1 MVVVVVALD
10 FVGEMSCNV
19 CDKQHYASCC
29 QMSTVNGG
37 MWERTFGNFSQR
49 CVCHDDRY
57 A

>member
-1 MVVVVVALD
+1 MIVVVVALD

-29 QMSTVNGG
+29 QMRTVNGG